1 MTRPEA
7 MQVLGQAA
15 LYVQDAW
22 YALLQCLS
30 HASIKS
36 MVYVNGT
43 PYEIVRLLG
52 EGGFSMVYLVRDAR
66 THEMRALKKHGP
78 ESVREAFAEIE
89 AMRRFRGPHTL
100 PLVDAAVVQ
109 DDGRGASLL
118 VGQVPTHDE
127 ESLRAS
133 KTVYLVLPYMARGHL
148 QDEIHE
154 HAVRGTRFD
163 EARMLR
169 LFLGACEGVRC
180 LHRYTL
186 PHIPVEE
193 PDTARDDASLLFEA
207 EAYPMA
213 PPMQARADGQGKAV
227 PYAHRDIKPA
237 NILVSDDGE
246 TALLMD
252 FGSTIRARVP
262 IRTRRDAVAAQD
274 VAAERSSM
282 PYRAPELFDVQT
294 DTELDE
300 KVDIWSLG
308 CTLYAMAY
316 LHSPFETP
324 STTAQGGSLALA
336 ISNGAYSYPDPADD
350 PYSDAVRSLI
360 AQCLVRDPAARPNID
375 ELIERVRAALP

>member
-1 MTRPEA
+1 MLPDA
-7 MQVLGQAA
+7 MQQVLGQAT

-22 YALLQCLS
+22 YALWQCLS
-30 HASIKS
+30 HASGS
-36 MVYVNGT
+36 SVVHVNGT
-43 PYEIVRLLG
+43 AYEIVRLLG

-66 THEMRALKKHGP
+66 THELYALKKIRCQHGP
-78 ESVREAFAEIE
+78 ESVREALAEIE

-109 DDGRGASLL
+109 DDGRGASLIL
-118 VGQVPTHDE
+118 GQVPAHDE
-127 ESLRAS
+127 ESLRTS
-133 KTVYLVLPYMARGHL
+133 KLVYLVLPYMPRGHL
-148 QDEIHE
+148 QDEIHA

-169 LFLGACEGVRC
+169 LFLGACEGVRA

-186 PHIPVEE
+186 PHVSVEA
-193 PDTARDDASLLFEA
+193 PDVTRDDTALLFDA

-213 PPMQARADGQGKAV
+213 APMQARSTDGPGEVV

-237 NILVSDDGE
+237 YSV
-246 TALLMD
+246 LLMD

-294 DTELDE
+294 DTELTE
-300 KVDIWSLG
+300 QVDIWSLG

-324 STTAQGGSLALA
+324 STTEQGGSLALA
-336 ISNGAYSYPDPADD
+336 ISNGAYSWPADD
-350 PYSDAVRSLI
+350 PYSDAVRTLI
-360 AQCLVRDPAARPNID
+360 SQCLARDPAARPSID
-375 ELIERVRAALP
+375 ELIMRVKAAMST